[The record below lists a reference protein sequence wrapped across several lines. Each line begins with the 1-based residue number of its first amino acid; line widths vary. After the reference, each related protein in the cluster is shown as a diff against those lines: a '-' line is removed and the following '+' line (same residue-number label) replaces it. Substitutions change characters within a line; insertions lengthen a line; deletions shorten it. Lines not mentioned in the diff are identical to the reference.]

1 MMDNY
6 SFLSTRLWAWL
17 KCRDPWFSI
26 NKPKIFGHEYRT
38 FLVLLLFFV
47 GLFNSAWSQLSTY
60 TFSTS
65 TGTYTPIAS
74 GVNMQLGSTATTAFD
89 AQFFHNGASGL
100 NGTTTSG
107 TYNAF
112 PIGFNFVYDGQT
124 FDGFFIG
131 TDGWIKLG
139 STTGTPIGGAGSTPI
154 SSTTANTNNLI
165 SALGSDLSGSLR
177 VASAT
182 RTSGSNIFTITG
194 TSVGVSPY
202 VTVGMRISGTG
213 IPANTT
219 VTAVSGNTITMS
231 ANATSN
237 STFATAVFVSPD
249 NISYQTTGVS
259 GSRVLTVQWKN
270 VMRWSAFGDLLNFQ
284 IQLFEGSNNI
294 RITYNTIAS
303 STITTSTTMQV
314 GLKGSL
320 TPTLAF
326 NNRTGTGSTAWS
338 GSVAG
343 TTSTS
348 TIPFQGSAATGGSI
362 VPSSGLIFEW
372 APPSPC
378 SGVPTPGNTIA
389 SSASVSPGS
398 TVNLSLQNSIGT
410 GATYQWQSASSS
422 SGPWTN
428 ISGATNATAS
438 PTVNAVTWYQCLV
451 TCSGNTGTSNPVQV
465 SLAYCVPTVTF
476 GCTDGDV
483 VARVILNTL
492 DNTSGAG
499 CPSGTLGYSDYTSN
513 PTLTTTLQA
522 GSTYQCTVF
531 AGQYSQGYAVWIDY
545 NDNFVFEA
553 NERIGFTTT
562 AVAGSGTAGVVGS
575 SVSFPI
581 TLSCNPPLGTH
592 RMRVRCIF
600 NTAGSAI
607 TPCANASY
615 GEIEDYVVTV
625 SAAEPCPA
633 PFQLTSAVNGANYDL
648 TWNTGCAETEWEVV
662 VQPSGTGIPTGSGV
676 SVTSKPYVVASSSL
690 PAGTQEYYVRA
701 ICGGAN
707 GNSTWAGPFVFT
719 APDCSTLVTPTN
731 GQTGV
736 VLVNGGVPIEWSAS
750 AGATSYDVYGGTTSG
765 SLTLLGNIATTQV
778 SITGLPFG
786 TTYFWRVV
794 PKNATGDAVGCS
806 EWSFT
811 VQAAPANNLC
821 SGATDLETLVSP
833 ITDTTVGF
841 TNNYLPS
848 CNATNTAPDRFYSI
862 TVPAGWTLNIGQA
875 SNDYDSLHAV
885 FYGSC
890 SNQTEIICTD
900 DPDTPSD
907 TNGAASQVSWLNS
920 TGSSQTV
927 YWVQDGFGSNSGQFT
942 LQWSLLPPPV
952 VVTSFSP
959 NFVCG
964 QAGGAQVVITGSN
977 FTGTTAVQFNGIA
990 AASFVIDSD
999 TQITAVTP
1007 AGNIAGPVTV
1017 TAAPSSNGTG
1027 ASVASMTVNSFPVV
1041 DPITGTETELCI
1053 PNTISLSNNTGT
1065 GVWSSADTNIATVT
1079 GGEVSGVSA
1088 GTTNILYTVTDNGCS
1103 TSVSY
1108 SVTIKEPVV
1117 ITTQPTPQAVVTN
1130 NNTTFTIA
1138 ATGTSL
1144 SYQWEVSTDGGITF
1158 DPITDG
1164 GVYSGATTATL
1175 ALTAVPDT
1183 LNGYFYQ
1190 CVVSGSSPCGPE
1202 TSLSVML
1209 GVGNTGIATNPSN
1222 VSLCGSGTAVFT
1234 VVPSGDVDTYQWYQD
1249 AGIGPE
1255 PLVDGGDVSGAN
1267 SATLTITN
1275 VDTNFNGYTY
1285 YVEVVGP
1292 ANSVN
1297 STSAT
1302 LLVNTPALI
1311 TADPTNQ
1318 TVCYSGGTATF
1329 TSAAAGTFTGVQWQ
1343 YSTDNSSWNNV
1354 VNATP
1359 VGVTYNGA
1367 TTTTLT
1373 VTTTA
1378 STPVLGTYYYRMIAL
1393 ASSPCSNALSTGA
1406 QLNINNPA
1414 ITAQPVAATVLAG
1427 ATATFSATTNATG
1440 TVTYQWQRATTLNGT
1455 YSNVVN
1461 GTPANV
1467 TYNGANTATLSVI
1480 TTTSTAAST
1489 ANFYRLVVTS
1499 DGCAVNSTGAQLTVN
1514 NYCSI
1519 PTSTSAASYFDS
1531 FATTGGVTNIT
1542 NSASGFSTNGY
1553 GNFTA
1558 QSASQL
1564 QGQPVSFSTSLVG
1577 TTVGVA
1583 IWVDWNQNAVF
1594 ETTERVFNTG
1604 AYVSTALG
1612 SFTVPA
1618 TALPGTTR
1626 MRIAMD
1632 FNATSPL
1639 ACPASG
1645 GRREIEDYSFTVLV
1659 PPACSGTPV
1668 AGTITATNTS
1678 ICFSGTSTLTLNGFS
1693 TGVTGITFQWYNSQ
1707 GLIAGA
1713 NNTTYTT
1720 PTLTTAESYF
1730 CRVSCTDSG
1739 LFADSNTINMT
1750 VNTPE
1755 LNSVTPGERCGT
1767 GSVTLEASGSA
1778 GSTINWYSV
1787 ATGGAPIGTGSP
1799 FASPSINA
1807 TTTFY
1812 AEAVAGT
1819 STINGAR
1826 TAPAGTS
1833 STTPFTY
1840 GLVFNAT
1847 STFTL
1852 NSVQVY
1858 PNGAAG
1864 NVTIQ
1869 LQDNAGTAL
1878 QTLST
1883 FAIPSGT
1890 GTTAV
1895 TVPLGWNITPGTGY
1909 RLVATAGSSSLVR
1922 ESSLGGFPYALG
1934 TAGSITNGFI
1944 SGTSTTY
1951 YYFYNWSITVGCPSA
1966 RQAVVATVNT
1976 PPTFSIS
1983 GSSATICNGSATTT
1997 PVTITSNLSDFDSY
2011 TWSPTTG
2018 VSGDSASG
2026 YTFNP
2031 TSTTTYTL
2039 NALNTLSG
2047 CANTA
2052 TFTVTVNPL
2061 PQVFINS
2068 STSTV
2073 CSTTT
2078 TTTALN
2084 ATIGSV
2090 SGINGGCTTAS
2101 YGQWP
2106 SASYTALTCNGIAVN
2121 NVTTGGW
2128 AGEYSVVNVTANTRY
2143 TFQSS
2148 VSTDFITITNADGTV
2163 VLASGPNPVI
2173 WESSSAGQIRF
2184 FTHTDSSCGE
2194 EQVDR
2199 TRRFICQ
2206 PLSNTYTWSPI
2217 GGLFTD
2223 AAGTVPYTGDARSLV
2238 YARPLATTTYTITGQ
2253 TTAGCTATNTFTFTV
2268 TPASTWYADADNDGF
2283 GNAAVTQLS
2292 CSQPVGFVANNTD
2305 CNDANAAVFVNG
2317 TYYVDAD
2324 GDGFGSSTA
2333 SATTICVA
2341 NASIAP
2347 TGFSL
2352 NNGDCDDTR
2361 ANVRPGA
2368 IDVCYDGLD
2377 NDCNGVIDN
2386 VGQPGGCTPIVSA
2399 IPTATCGTEVAYG
2412 GIVYSS
2418 WVTGAQGY
2426 RFRVTEV
2433 NPADDSEIPGTQVI
2447 VDMVLRN
2454 LYLHNLSNYKYNAKF
2469 KVEVAVRFNNVWQ
2482 PNYSAPCFLLTPTPV
2497 STMIGC
2503 GTQITG
2509 INTQIFSTI
2518 VQRSNGYRYR
2528 VQRLDNALQP
2538 VGPVQEII
2546 SGIRNFTFA
2555 AITDFRYDANYN
2567 VSCAVRNTDGSFL
2580 PYGPS
2585 CTIQAPKHPTTQV
2598 RGTQCNDYAV
2608 TSYSERIFAD
2618 AVQFASQYRFRLFNE
2633 VQVYDFQVDRALN
2646 NFRLSDFPG
2655 LVPGETYSVQVAVR
2669 MPNQL
2674 DFGPYSKTCTVVIPT
2689 IARTI
2694 EDTAVSAVAFD
2705 AQVYPNPFA
2714 EQFYFKVAT
2723 ASQESFMIQVYDM
2736 MGRAI
2741 ETRTVNAD
2749 AIESTEVGA
2758 NYPAGV
2764 YNVILTQGTNVKT
2777 LRVVKR

>member
-6 SFLSTRLWAWL
+6 KFLSWRKKSPLSVLEPDVFGNSPNSSGKMRTSWL
-17 KCRDPWFSI
+17 VSF
-26 NKPKIFGHEYRT
+26 
-38 FLVLLLFFV
+38 FLMVLLLS
-47 GLFNSAWSQLSTY
+47 GNSSWSQVSAYSFAAT
-60 TFSTS
+60 
-65 TGTYTPIAS
+65 TGTYTQVSAS
-74 GVNMQLGSTATTAFD
+74 ATQLTAVQAD
-89 AQFFHNGASGL
+89 SG
-100 NGTTTSG
+100 
-107 TYNAF
+107 
-112 PIGFNFVYDGQT
+112 
-124 FDGFFIG
+124 
-131 TDGWIKLG
+131 
-139 STTGTPIGGAGSTPI
+139 I
-154 SSTTANTNNLI
+154 SSTQNIGFSFIYDGTTYTQFRMSSNGFISLNPTATSLGTNDFSTGNAASRPIIAPLWDDLDGR
-165 SALGSDLSGSLR
+165 ATGGSFAGYE
-177 VASAT
+177 V
-182 RTSGSNIFTITG
+182 TG
-194 TSVGVSPY
+194 TAP
-202 VTVGMRISGTG
+202 
-213 IPANTT
+213 N
-219 VTAVSGNTITMS
+219 
-231 ANATSN
+231 
-237 STFATAVFVSPD
+237 
-249 NISYQTTGVS
+249 
-259 GSRVLTVQWKN
+259 RVLTVEWRN
-270 VMRWSAFGDLLNFQ
+270 WEWNW
-284 IQLFEGSNNI
+284 N
-294 RITYNTIAS
+294 
-303 STITTSTTMQV
+303 
-314 GLKGSL
+314 
-320 TPTLAF
+320 
-326 NNRTGTGSTAWS
+326 STAPVISFQVKLYETSNIIEFIYRSES
-338 GSVAG
+338 GSVV
-343 TTSTS
+343 S
-348 TIPFQGSAATGGSI
+348 GSASIGIGAATGSGAGSYLNLTS
-362 VPSSGLIFEW
+362 VSTPAVSSTTSVTTISTKPASNTIYRFT
-372 APPSPC
+372 PPAPC

-389 SSASVSPGS
+389 TPS
-398 TVNLSLQNSIGT
+398 TAGLGGTTNLTLQNATIGS
-410 GATYQWQSASSS
+410 GVTYQWQSGPSST
-422 SGPWTN
+422 GPWTN
-428 ISGATNATAS
+428 ISGATSATAA
-438 PTVNAVTWYQCLV
+438 PVVNAVTWYQCLV
-451 TCSGNTGTSNPVQV
+451 TCSGNTTASNPVQV
-465 SLAYCVPTVTF
+465 NVTYCTPTY
-476 GCTDGDV
+476 
-483 VARVILNTL
+483 
-492 DNTSGAG
+492 TSGKTSGDLISNIAITG
-499 CPSGTLGYSDYTSN
+499 TTLSNNSGTAQTNPAYTYFTGAPN
-513 PTLTTTLQA
+513 LTGVLQA
-522 GSTYQCTVF
+522 GSTYTVNVTV
-531 AGQYSQGYAVWIDY
+531 GIWGNQYIRAWIDY
-545 NDNFVFEA
+545 NDNLVFEA
-553 NERIGFTTT
+553 NELIGNT
-562 AVAGSGTAGVVGS
+562 VIGLGIGNNGSVLPPAT
-575 SVSFPI
+575 FPI

-592 RMRVRCIF
+592 RMRVRSIWSTTPIVVDPCSS
-600 NTAGSAI
+600 AGF
-607 TPCANASY
+607 
-615 GEIEDYVVTV
+615 GETEDYDVTIT
-625 SAAEPCPA
+625 APDPCPA
-633 PFQLTSAVNGANYDL
+633 PSALTSAVNGANFDL
-648 TWNTGCAETEWEVV
+648 NWTIGCAETAWEVV

-676 SVTSKPYVVASSSL
+676 SVTSRPYAVASSSL
-690 PAGTQEYYVRA
+690 PVGSQEYYVRA

-707 GNSTWAGPFVFT
+707 GNSTWTGPFVFT
-719 APDCSTLVTPTN
+719 VPDCSTLVTPTN

-736 VLVNGGVPIEWSAS
+736 VLVNGGVPIQWSS
-750 AGATSYDVYGGTTSG
+750 STGATSYDVYGGTTSG
-765 SLTLLGNIATTQV
+765 SLTLLGNTTSTQT
-778 SITGLPFG
+778 SITNIPFG

-811 VQAAPANNLC
+811 LQAAPADDLC
-821 SGATDLETLVSP
+821 AGATSLDALTSP
-833 ITDTTVGF
+833 ITASTNSYANNF
-841 TNNYLPS
+841 TPS
-848 CNATNTAPDRFYSI
+848 CGSTTHSAPDRFYSI
-862 TVPAGWTLNIGQA
+862 TVPAGFTLTIRNSESSFDNA
-875 SNDYDSLHAV
+875 NTL

-890 SNQTEIICTD
+890 ATPIEISCSD
-900 DPDTPSD
+900 SD
-907 TNGAASQVSWLNS
+907 TLLRTWVNT
-920 TGSSQTV
+920 TGSTQTA
-927 YWVQDGFGSNSGQFT
+927 YWVQDGWGTGFGSFT
-942 LQWSLLPPPV
+942 LEWSLVPPPV

-990 AASFVIDSD
+990 ATSFVINSD

-1027 ASVASMTVNSFPVV
+1027 TSAASMSVNSFPVV
-1041 DPITGTETELCI
+1041 DPITGTESELCI
-1053 PNTISLSNNTGT
+1053 PNTITLSNNTGT
-1065 GVWSSADTNIATVT
+1065 GVWSSADTNIATIT
-1079 GGEVSGVSA
+1079 SGGVVSGVSA
-1088 GTTNILYTVTDNGCS
+1088 GATNILYTVTDNGCS

-1108 SVTIKEPVV
+1108 SITVKEPVV
-1117 ITTQPTPQAVVTN
+1117 ITTQPTPQAVITN
-1130 NNTTFTIA
+1130 NNTSFTIA

-1144 SYQWEVSTDGGITF
+1144 SYQWEVSTDGGINF

-1209 GVGNTGIATNPSN
+1209 GVGNTGIITNPSN
-1222 VSLCGSGTAVFT
+1222 VTLCGSGTAIFT
-1234 VVPSGDVDTYQWYQD
+1234 VVPSGEVDTYQWYQD
-1249 AGIGPE
+1249 AGFGPE
-1255 PLVDGGDVSGAN
+1255 PLVDSGDVSGAN
-1267 SATLTITN
+1267 SATLTIAN

-1302 LLVNTPALI
+1302 LLVNTPASI

-1467 TYNGANTATLSVI
+1467 TYNGANTAILSVI

-1604 AYVSTALG
+1604 AYVSTAAG

-1632 FNATSPL
+1632 YNATSPL
-1639 ACPASG
+1639 ACPATG

-1668 AGTITATNTS
+1668 AGTVTASNTQ

-1713 NNTTYTT
+1713 NNTSYTT
-1720 PTLTTAESYF
+1720 PTLTAAESYF

-1739 LFADSNTINMT
+1739 LFADSNTITMT

-1767 GSVTLEASGSA
+1767 GTVVLEASGSA
-1778 GSTINWYSV
+1778 GSTINWYTV

-1799 FASPSINA
+1799 FTTPSIAA
-1807 TTTFY
+1807 TTTYY
-1812 AEAVAGT
+1812 AEAVTGS

-1840 GLVFNAT
+1840 GLIFNAT
-1847 STFTL
+1847 TSFTL

-1869 LQDNAGTAL
+1869 LQDSAGTAL

-1895 TVPLGWNITPGTGY
+1895 TVPLGWAITPGTGY
-1909 RLVATAGSSSLVR
+1909 RLVATTGSSSLVR
-1922 ESSLGGFPYALG
+1922 ESALGGFPYALG

-1976 PPTFSIS
+1976 PPAMTLSS
-1983 GSSATICNGSATTT
+1983 GTASICNGSSTVTPVTVTSNLADYDTYTWSPSIGVSGNATSGYFFNPTATTT
-1997 PVTITSNLSDFDSY
+1997 YTLTATNSVTGCANTASFVVTVNPIPAVSINPSSAVLCSNVTLPVMLQSLPAVNTPPSGGCTTASSGLFPATTYSALTCNGTTQNVIATNCWAGEYSNVNIVSGSRYVFSSSIGTDYLTITNQAGTVIYAAGVSPVSY
-2011 TWSPTTG
+2011 YATTSEVIRFYTHTNSACGESTTSRNRQFTCQSLPSETTWSPTTG
-2018 VSGDSASG
+2018 
-2026 YTFNP
+2026 
-2031 TSTTTYTL
+2031 
-2039 NALNTLSG
+2039 
-2047 CANTA
+2047 
-2052 TFTVTVNPL
+2052 
-2061 PQVFINS
+2061 
-2068 STSTV
+2068 
-2073 CSTTT
+2073 
-2078 TTTALN
+2078 
-2084 ATIGSV
+2084 
-2090 SGINGGCTTAS
+2090 
-2101 YGQWP
+2101 
-2106 SASYTALTCNGIAVN
+2106 
-2121 NVTTGGW
+2121 
-2128 AGEYSVVNVTANTRY
+2128 
-2143 TFQSS
+2143 
-2148 VSTDFITITNADGTV
+2148 
-2163 VLASGPNPVI
+2163 
-2173 WESSSAGQIRF
+2173 
-2184 FTHTDSSCGE
+2184 
-2194 EQVDR
+2194 
-2199 TRRFICQ
+2199 
-2206 PLSNTYTWSPI
+2206 
-2217 GGLFTD
+2217 LFTD
-2223 AAGTVPYTGDARSLV
+2223 VAGTVPYTGDARNTV
-2238 YARPLATTTYTITGQ
+2238 YARPTTTTVYTSTIVSAVGCTNTATTTI
-2253 TTAGCTATNTFTFTV
+2253 TV
-2268 TPASTWYADADNDGF
+2268 TPATTWYADADNDGF
-2283 GNAAVTQLS
+2283 GNAAVSQLS
-2292 CSQPVGFVANNTD
+2292 CSQPAGFVANNTD

-2317 TYYVDAD
+2317 TFYVDAD

-2347 TGFSL
+2347 AGFSL

-2368 IDVCYDGLD
+2368 VDVCYDGID
-2377 NDCNGVIDN
+2377 NDCNGNIDN
-2386 VGQPGGCTPIVSA
+2386 LGLPGGCTH
-2399 IPTATCGTEVAYG
+2399 CE
-2412 GIVYSS
+2412 
-2418 WVTGAQGY
+2418 
-2426 RFRVTEV
+2426 
-2433 NPADDSEIPGTQVI
+2433 
-2447 VDMVLRN
+2447 
-2454 LYLHNLSNYKYNAKF
+2454 
-2469 KVEVAVRFNNVWQ
+2469 
-2482 PNYSAPCFLLTPTPV
+2482 
-2497 STMIGC
+2497 
-2503 GTQITG
+2503 
-2509 INTQIFSTI
+2509 
-2518 VQRSNGYRYR
+2518 
-2528 VQRLDNALQP
+2528 
-2538 VGPVQEII
+2538 
-2546 SGIRNFTFA
+2546 
-2555 AITDFRYDANYN
+2555 
-2567 VSCAVRNTDGSFL
+2567 
-2580 PYGPS
+2580 
-2585 CTIQAPKHPTTQV
+2585 
-2598 RGTQCNDYAV
+2598 CN
-2608 TSYSERIFAD
+2608 SYCHLW
-2618 AVQFASQYRFRLFNE
+2618 Y
-2633 VQVYDFQVDRALN
+2633 
-2646 NFRLSDFPG
+2646 
-2655 LVPGETYSVQVAVR
+2655 
-2669 MPNQL
+2669 
-2674 DFGPYSKTCTVVIPT
+2674 
-2689 IARTI
+2689 
-2694 EDTAVSAVAFD
+2694 
-2705 AQVYPNPFA
+2705 
-2714 EQFYFKVAT
+2714 
-2723 ASQESFMIQVYDM
+2723 
-2736 MGRAI
+2736 
-2741 ETRTVNAD
+2741 
-2749 AIESTEVGA
+2749 
-2758 NYPAGV
+2758 
-2764 YNVILTQGTNVKT
+2764 
-2777 LRVVKR
+2777 